1 MKFLTFAHMPRQKI
15 LFIAFLFM
23 AFMSSC
29 ISNKKVV
36 YLQDIKQS
44 SDTLKNVY
52 SFNPDNYKVRKH
64 DVISVDIRTSDENA
78 NKLFNLPPASVNVG
92 QLVNQGGGDVYF
104 LSGYVVN
111 DSGQIEL
118 PMIGKIKVAG
128 LTLPEIRELV
138 NKEVGR
144 FFNYYFVLVRI
155 GGMRYSILGEVNVPG
170 KYNILQNQINI
181 FEAISHARD
190 LTILANRSNVKIL
203 RTYPDGIKIHEVNLL
218 DQNIIN
224 SPFYYLQQNDIIYV
238 EPLPVRQYGVGVQ
251 GFQTVTAV
259 LSALSSTLLIFS
271 SLRLLQQ

>member
-1 MKFLTFAHMPRQKI
+1 MPRQKI
-15 LFIAFLFM
+15 LFIAILFM

-44 SDTLKNVY
+44 SDTLKDIY
-52 SFNPDNYKVRKH
+52 SFNPQEYKVRKY
-64 DVISVDIRTSDENA
+64 DVLSVDIRTSDENA
-78 NKLFNLPPASVNVG
+78 NKLFNLPAPTGNIG
-92 QLVNQGGGDVYF
+92 QFGIQGGGDMYYM
-104 LSGYVVN
+104 SGYLVD
-111 DSGQIEL
+111 DSGRIDL
-118 PMIGKIKVAG
+118 PMIGKMNVAG
-128 LTLPEIRELV
+128 FTIAEVKEKV
-138 NKEVGR
+138 NKEVSKY
-144 FFNYYFVLVRI
+144 FNYYFVVVRL
-155 GGMRYSILGEVNVPG
+155 GGMRYSILGEVNQPG
-170 KYNILQNQINI
+170 KYTILQTQLTI
-181 FEAISHARD
+181 FEALSNARD
-190 LTILANRSNVKIL
+190 LTILANRANVKIL
-203 RTYPDGIKIHEVNLL
+203 RTYPDGVKIHEVNLL